1 MYLNVTLKRFGDV
14 GRKQSIG
21 QNHQANLRTPR
32 VSSIHILP
40 SIKFLSLLKGLS
52 YILFIEATE
61 LSFSQVINPIL
72 LSSFSHSEVSYE
84 VLYFPC
90 TGGVP
95 CTGAGRELCCLA
107 RRLQTAV
114 GTLVALPRGQSPSLV
129 SATGQSDVGSSS
141 RMCCSCSSSPGVSAV
156 VASKAP
162 SWGVV
167 RIEHPDTLRRGVW
180 WASLKDDPASE
191 LPRGRKRAVKLLW
204 GHWC

>member
-1 MYLNVTLKRFGDV
+1 MMYLNVTLKRFGDV

-21 QNHQANLRTPR
+21 QNHQVNLRTPQA
-32 VSSIHILP
+32 SSIHILP

-72 LSSFSHSEVSYE
+72 LSNFSHSEVSYE

-95 CTGAGRELCCLA
+95 GAGREQCCLA

-129 SATGQSDVGSSS
+129 SATGQSDMVSSS
-141 RMCCSCSSSPGVSAV
+141 RMCCSCSSSPGVSAA

-162 SWGVV
+162 S
-167 RIEHPDTLRRGVW
+167 
-180 WASLKDDPASE
+180 
-191 LPRGRKRAVKLLW
+191 
-204 GHWC
+204 